1 MTSDRRWV
9 LYQEWTPP
17 WRIMRVP
24 VTGGTPE
31 LLLDRGYGDLL
42 CAAHGRCVIV
52 QPKDGAD
59 SIWSLDP
66 IRGRGSELARIH
78 STGTENVLPDGEAF
92 AYVEQQ
98 DKGPLNVV
106 RVISFTGKP
115 PQDIV
120 VQQATSLMNLDWL
133 PSDSGFLTTDH
144 GNLLI
149 VWRSGASRV
158 LWSPAP
164 LQAWFA
170 IPSPDETHLAID
182 VSSRA
187 QQRWMLSGF

>member
-1 MTSDRRWV
+1 M
-9 LYQEWTPP
+9 
-17 WRIMRVP
+17 
-24 VTGGTPE
+24 
-31 LLLDRGYGDLL
+31 
-42 CAAHGRCVIV
+42 
-52 QPKDGAD
+52 
-59 SIWSLDP
+59 
-66 IRGRGSELARIH
+66 
-78 STGTENVLPDGEAF
+78 PDGEAF

-144 GNLLI
+144 GNLLL

-170 IPSPDETHLAID
+170 IPSPDERHLAID
-182 VSSRA
+182 VSS
-187 QQRWMLSGF
+187 QHSNVWMVSGF